1 MTQLLFIGPGTPTFI
16 FYFWIVGE
24 IHGAL
29 DSVVAN
35 IDEGIE
41 LVSVATS
48 TSESVADTPPQERTA
63 TQESLNQVY

>member
-48 TSESVADTPPQERTA
+48 TSESVADTLQERKA

>member
-16 FYFWIVGE
+16 FYFWIVE
-24 IHGAL
+24 KIHGAL
-29 DSVVAN
+29 DSVIAN

-48 TSESVADTPPQERTA
+48 TSESVADTLQERKA